1 MTEIGP
7 PVSSPLVLVPSIV
20 VLLPSVVD
28 VDVDVDVDV
37 ELPEV
42 ELPEVDV
49 ELELPEVV
57 TSDVV
62 VAALVEVDAP
72 VEAAEVEP
80 VSSPG
85 DGPGQ
90 PASATTTEDASN
102 LADLIVMTSV
112 SPAREGTQALNAR
125 IEARPRQSC
134 ALCPAP
140 PADITIDDIPH
151 SRRLPRRVTPMISR
165 TSANAR
171 PGRWRAA

>member
-1 MTEIGP
+1 VHVTEIGP
-7 PVSSPLVLVPSIV
+7 PVSPLVLVPSIV

-28 VDVDVDVDV
+28 VDVDVD
-37 ELPEV
+37 V

-72 VEAAEVEP
+72 VEAAAEVEP

-90 PASATTTEDASN
+90 PASANTTEDASN
-102 LADLIVMTSV
+102 FADLIVMTSV
-112 SPAREGTQALNAR
+112 SPARQGTQALNAR

-134 ALCPAP
+134 APCPAAISP
-140 PADITIDDIPH
+140 STI
-151 SRRLPRRVTPMISR
+151 LPTHMPIASPLTPMISR
-165 TSANAR
+165 TPANAR